1 MQKRDKLYILKHK
14 DSTLYPSTQ
23 RMILFL
29 KDPACQHE
37 VIDLIINK
45 LRLSSIDIRGD
56 DLKLKKAH
64 FLIRIRPTHNTLSV
78 DEVYYVKQGM
88 YYYITSMRT
97 SATVF
102 TQEEVQH
109 TISLDRGAKHYIVTW
124 EDLLGAL
131 QSHPVYGEE
140 CIILQ
145 DFLEEIYPVN
155 PITKVPESPT
165 IHPSLEVGNSYI
177 VQAKSL
183 VTNVSTLFT
192 HVKKETTMEKIMN
205 QNVTAAKTVANLTTG
220 KVINKKL
227 IKELSKMLPKSAKG
241 VLKHP
246 IAEIV
251 LANAVA
257 VAIDKFAPG
266 NKKAAYVKEACLT
279 AAYAN
284 TEAFLGIENL
294 ISGLLDQVTLP
305 DFTDED

>member
-1 MQKRDKLYILKHK
+1 MQKREKLYILKQK
-14 DSTLYPSTQ
+14 DSTLYPSTK

-29 KDPACQHE
+29 KDPVYQRE
-37 VIDLIINK
+37 VIDVITN
-45 LRLSSIDIRGD
+45 RLNLTPVDP
-56 DLKLKKAH
+56 KLKTLMTRAH
-64 FLIRIRPTHNTLSV
+64 FLVKLQDTYASTAVVEI
-78 DEVYYVKQGM
+78 YYVKQGI
-88 YYYITSMRT
+88 YYYITYNAGFANGYT
-97 SATVF
+97 HD
-102 TQEEVQH
+102 EVQTFTH
-109 TISLDRGAKHYIVTW
+109 EGHEALYYRVKW
-124 EDLLGAL
+124 EDLIKVL
-131 QSHPVYGEE
+131 QFHPVYGED
-140 CIILQ
+140 CQIPSDLI
-145 DFLEEIYPVN
+145 EEVHPGN
-155 PITKVPESPT
+155 TITSMPESPT
-165 IHPSLEVGNSYI
+165 INPSLEVGNSYI
-177 VQAKSL
+177 VQANSIAI
-183 VTNVSTLFT
+183 NGNTLFT
-192 HVKKETTMEKIMN
+192 QVKKETTMEKIMN
-205 QNVTAAKTVANLTTG
+205 QNVTAAKTVANLTAG

-284 TEAFLGIENL
+284 TEAFLGIESL

>member
-1 MQKRDKLYILKHK
+1 
-14 DSTLYPSTQ
+14 
-23 RMILFL
+23 MILFL

-64 FLIRIRPTHNTLSV
+64 FLIKIQSIHNTLSV

-102 TQEEVQH
+102 TQGEVQYA
-109 TISLDRGAKHYIVTW
+109 ISLDRGARYYIVTW
-124 EDLLGAL
+124 EDLLVSL
-131 QSHPVYGEE
+131 QSHPVYGGDCQIPSDLIEE
-140 CIILQ
+140 VH
-145 DFLEEIYPVN
+145 PGN
-155 PITKVPESPT
+155 PITGSPAMPT
-165 IHPSLEVGNSYI
+165 IHPSVEVGNSYI
-177 VQAKSL
+177 VQANSIAI
-183 VTNVSTLFT
+183 NGNTLFT
-192 HVKKETTMEKIMN
+192 QVKKETTMEKIMN
-205 QNVTAAKTVANLTTG
+205 QNVTAAKTVANLTAG

-284 TEAFLGIENL
+284 TEAFLGIESL